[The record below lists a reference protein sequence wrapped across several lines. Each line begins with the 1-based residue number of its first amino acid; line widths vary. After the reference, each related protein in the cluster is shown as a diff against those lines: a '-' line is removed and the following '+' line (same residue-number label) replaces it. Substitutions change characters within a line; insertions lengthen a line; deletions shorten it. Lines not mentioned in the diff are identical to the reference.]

1 MRPLILLPACNEAL
15 CLPSVV
21 REVCRYFPSSDVLVV
36 DDASSDGTHRLLP
49 DLGVRWIR
57 LPERTGVGGAVRLGL
72 EYARRMGYD
81 TVVRLDGDGQHVASL
96 AHALLDVLRRDSA
109 DAVVGSRYTARDDY
123 RTGFAR
129 RLGQRVLALGLSLRL
144 GSRVTDP
151 TSGFWAFGPRA
162 VELLAHAHPSGYA
175 EPQLRLLL
183 HGEGLRVL
191 EVGVSM
197 RDRLAGRSTLT
208 PARAC
213 LAFARACLALLAASG
228 PGEVHGRRRAF
239 SSSESVR
246 RLLRARG

>member
-15 CLPSVV
+15 CLP
-21 REVCRYFPSSDVLVV
+21 CACFPASDVLVV
-36 DDASSDGTHRLLP
+36 DDTSEDGTHRLLP

-81 TVVRLDGDGQHVASL
+81 TVVRLDGGGQHVASL
-96 AHALLDVLRRDSA
+96 VHALLDALCHERA
-109 DAVVGSRYTARDDY
+109 DAVVGSPDKAGAGH
-123 RTGFAR
+123 RTGLAR
-129 RLGQRVLALGLSLRL
+129 RLGQCVLALGLSLRL

-162 VELLAHAHPSGYA
+162 LELLAQAHPNGYA

-191 EVGVSM
+191 EVSVSM

-213 LAFARACLALLAASG
+213 VAFTRACVALLAASG
-228 PGEVHGRRRAF
+228 GTTPQRTPRSG
-239 SSSESVR
+239 SSAESVR
-246 RLLRARG
+246 RLLHARG